1 MKVGDLVTVG
11 PRHEGAAKPFVSI
24 VLEIC
29 TPEMHRNG
37 MHLVGVLE
45 HGQSKWYP
53 VGYIEVIN
61 EDRRSG

>member
-1 MKVGDLVTVG
+1 MKVGDLVTIG
-11 PRHEGAAKPFVSI
+11 PRHPGAAKPFVSV
-24 VLEIC
+24 VLATC

-37 MHLVGVLE
+37 MHLVSVLE

-61 EDRRSG
+61 EAR